1 MLFLHPFS
9 TILFIYLSITYG
21 EAISEKGSLRYND
34 KNYFTNSRQM
44 MEVLKNLKYPLKEF
58 VFKCNDLKK
67 LLPSKYKRRVNS
79 KLNMQSVTNLYDP
92 KKSRNLQ
99 GSDLDEIEI
108 ERLQS
113 KENEDS
119 INKMNQLKTL
129 LMMLRVN

>member
-1 MLFLHPFS
+1 
-9 TILFIYLSITYG
+9 
-21 EAISEKGSLRYND
+21 D

-44 MEVLKNLKYPLKEF
+44 MEVLKNLKYPIKEF

-99 GSDLDEIEI
+99 GSDLNEIEI
-108 ERLQS
+108 ERLQG

-119 INKMNQLKTL
+119 INKINQLKTL